1 MSTRDII
8 IIMIIVGVL
17 TVVGNFIGYNNGII
31 ESIPG
36 MLILIATAV
45 AGVILAKII
54 PIKIPSVAYVV
65 LIGTIITLP
74 AFPGSTAISNYVA
87 KINFLALTTPIL
99 AYAGISIGKDID
111 SFIKSGWRIIILSC
125 FVFVGTYISSAII
138 AQLILSALG
147 QI

>member
-1 MSTRDII
+1 MSTRDVI

-45 AGVILAKII
+45 AGVILAKIL
-54 PIKIPSVAYVV
+54 PIKIPSVAYIV

-74 AFPGSTAISNYVA
+74 VFPGSTAISNYVA

-99 AYAGISIGKDID
+99 AYVGISIGKDID
-111 SFIKSGWRIIILSC
+111 SFVKSGWRIIIVSC